1 MDTKKSKFLWKKKA
15 ECAQSDLTGLAPL
28 RDFQHQE
35 GAGDSIPR
43 KGNWMS
49 L

>member
-1 MDTKKSKFLWKKKA
+1 MEKKKQNVLS
-15 ECAQSDLTGLAPL
+15 QSDLTGLALL
-28 RDFQHQE
+28 RDFQYQE